1 MNTRINNQI
10 RAAEVRLLDGETGD
24 NLGIVKTRDAIA
36 MAMEKGLDLI
46 EISDKS
52 VPPIAKI
59 MDYGKFQYE
68 LKKKNKEIKAKSHT
82 TETKS
87 IQIKVATGPGD
98 LEMKAKRASEWL
110 KEGHRVKVE
119 LYLVGRTKFTDNTFK
134 KERLDRILSL
144 ITESYKIS
152 EPLKQSPRGVMVTI
166 ERDNSKKA
174 KPTTGEPLAKENH
187 ENK

>member
-1 MNTRINNQI
+1 MDTRINNQI
-10 RAAEVRLLDGETGD
+10 RSNEVRLLDGETGD
-24 NLGIVKTRDAIA
+24 NLGIVKTRDAIN
-36 MAMEKGLDLI
+36 MAQERGLDLI
-46 EISDKS
+46 EVSDKTN
-52 VPPIAKI
+52 PPIAKI

-68 LKKKNKEIKAKSHT
+68 QKKKAKEIKSKAHT

-87 IQIKVATGPGD
+87 LQIKVGTGEVD

-110 KEGHRVKVE
+110 REGHRIKVE
-119 LYLVGRTKFTDNTFK
+119 LYLVGRTKFTDNKFK
-134 KERLDRILSL
+134 QERLQRVLDL
-144 ITESYKIS
+144 ITEGFKIS

-174 KPTTGEPLAKENH
+174 KAEEGKPIEKH

>member
-1 MNTRINNQI
+1 LDTRINNQI
-10 RAAEVRLLDGETGD
+10 RASEVRLLDGETGD

-36 MAMEKGLDLI
+36 MAQERGLDLI
-46 EISDKS
+46 EVSDKS

-68 LKKKNKEIKAKSHT
+68 QKKKAKEIKAKAHT

-87 IQIKVATGPGD
+87 LQIKVGTGEGD
-98 LEMKAKRASEWL
+98 LKMKADRASQWL
-110 KEGHRVKVE
+110 KEGHRIKVE
-119 LYLVGRTKFTDNTFK
+119 LYLVGRTKFTENKFK
-134 KERLDRILSL
+134 QERLERVLNL
-144 ITESYKIS
+144 ITENFKIS

-166 ERDNSKKA
+166 ERDNSKKVKA
-174 KPTTGEPLAKENH
+174 EEVLPKETH